1 MSDTN
6 EKKTVENDPNSEDPK
21 GIGKPQKFMGK
32 LSWGI
37 LALGLV
43 ILGFALN
50 LVVGKGAPISEY
62 LILFAKHSVSL
73 VVISLIFL
81 VFKGLNFG
89 IDFKG
94 GTLIEL
100 RSTDSKINVASLR
113 DNLNQMNLGDVSVKN
128 FGNKTDYLIK
138 FENNDN
144 KNVIE
149 EIKKNLDK
157 SFGNNFNF
165 RRVENVGPKVSAEL
179 LKSGII
185 AISIALTL
193 MLIYIW
199 IRFEWQFSLGAILA
213 LFHDVIVTLGLFS
226 LLGLEINL
234 SIIAAVLTIVGYSMN
249 DTVVIFDRVRENL
262 RKYSDIKIYE
272 LSNISINETLSRTLI
287 TSITTLLALLSIFF
301 FGGEILKGFSL
312 AMIFGVIFG
321 TYSSIYI
328 ANTVLV
334 RLKVSQKTIIKED

>member
-1 MSDTN
+1 M
-6 EKKTVENDPNSEDPK
+6 
-21 GIGKPQKFMGK
+21 IGFNKYYNKFNI
-32 LSWGI
+32 LSI
-37 LALGLV
+37 
-43 ILGFALN
+43 
-50 LVVGKGAPISEY
+50 
-62 LILFAKHSVSL
+62 SL
-73 VVISLIFL
+73 VVISLLLLI
-81 VFKGLNFG
+81 FKGLNFG

-100 RSTDSKINVASLR
+100 RSTDSKINVSSLR
-113 DNLNQMNLGDVSVKN
+113 DNLNQMDLGDISVKN
-128 FGNKTDYLIK
+128 FGNENDFLIK
-138 FENNDN
+138 FENNKK
-144 KNVIE
+144 KNIIE
-149 EIKKNLDK
+149 EIKINIDK
-157 SFGNNFNF
+157 SFGNNFSF

-179 LKSGII
+179 LRSGII
-185 AISIALTL
+185 AISVALAL

-262 RKYSDIKIYE
+262 KKYSDIKIFE
-272 LSNISINETLSRTLI
+272 LTNISINETLSRTLI

-334 RLKVSQKTIIKED
+334 RLQVSQKTILKEEDKN

>member
-1 MSDTN
+1 MISFN
-6 EKKTVENDPNSEDPK
+6 KYYN
-21 GIGKPQKFMGK
+21 KFNI
-32 LSWGI
+32 LSG
-37 LALGLV
+37 ALV
-43 ILGFALN
+43 T
-50 LVVGKGAPISEY
+50 
-62 LILFAKHSVSL
+62 
-73 VVISLIFL
+73 ISLIFL
-81 VFKGLNFG
+81 IFKGLNFG

-100 RSTDSKINVASLR
+100 RSTDAKINVSSLR
-113 DNLNQMNLGDVSVKN
+113 DNLNQLNLGDVSVKN
-128 FGNKTDYLIK
+128 FGNETDFLIK
-138 FENNDN
+138 FENKDNN
-144 KNVIE
+144 KNTIE
-149 EIKKNLDK
+149 QIKINLDK

-165 RRVENVGPKVSAEL
+165 RRVESVGPKVSSEL

-185 AISIALTL
+185 AITVALVL

-262 RKYSDIKIYE
+262 RKYSDIKIYD
-272 LSNISINETLSRTLI
+272 LTNISINETLSRTLI

-301 FGGEILKGFSL
+301 FGGE
-312 AMIFGVIFG
+312 
-321 TYSSIYI
+321 
-328 ANTVLV
+328 VL
-334 RLKVSQKTIIKED
+334 

>member
-1 MSDTN
+1 MIAFN
-6 EKKTVENDPNSEDPK
+6 KYYN
-21 GIGKPQKFMGK
+21 KFNI
-32 LSWGI
+32 LSI
-37 LALGLV
+37 S
-43 ILGFALN
+43 
-50 LVVGKGAPISEY
+50 VV
-62 LILFAKHSVSL
+62 F
-73 VVISLIFL
+73 ISLLLLI
-81 VFKGLNFG
+81 FKGLNFG

-100 RSTDSKINVASLR
+100 RSTDNKINISSLR
-113 DNLNQMNLGDVSVKN
+113 DNLNSMNLGDVSVKN
-128 FGNKTDYLIK
+128 FGNETDYLIK
-138 FENNDN
+138 FENDDN

-149 EIKKNLDK
+149 EIKVNLDK
-157 SFGNNFNF
+157 SFGNTFDF

-179 LKSGII
+179 LRSGII
-185 AISIALTL
+185 AIAVALTL

-213 LFHDVIVTLGLFS
+213 LFHDVIVTLGVFSLFS
-226 LLGLEINL
+226 FEINL

-262 RKYSDIKIYE
+262 RKYSDIKIFE
-272 LSNISINETLSRTLI
+272 LTNISINETLSRTII
-287 TSITTLLALLSIFF
+287 TSATTLLALLAIYF

-312 AMIFGVIFG
+312 AMILGVVFG

-334 RLKVSQKTIIKED
+334 RLRVSQKTVLREDEKN

>member
-1 MSDTN
+1 MIAFN
-6 EKKTVENDPNSEDPK
+6 RYYN
-21 GIGKPQKFMGK
+21 KFNI
-32 LSWGI
+32 LSI
-37 LALGLV
+37 
-43 ILGFALN
+43 
-50 LVVGKGAPISEY
+50 
-62 LILFAKHSVSL
+62 SL
-73 VVISLIFL
+73 VAISLL
-81 VFKGLNFG
+81 LLTFKGLNFG

-100 RSTDSKINVASLR
+100 RSTDTKINISSLR
-113 DNLNQMNLGDVSVKN
+113 DNLSQMNLGDISVKN
-128 FGNKTDYLIK
+128 FGNKKDFLIK
-138 FENNDN
+138 FEINDN

-149 EIKKNLDK
+149 KIKMNLEN

-179 LKSGII
+179 LRSGII
-185 AISIALTL
+185 AISVALAL

-262 RKYSDIKIYE
+262 RKYSDIKIFD
-272 LSNISINETLSRTLI
+272 LTNISINETLSRTLI

-312 AMIFGVIFG
+312 AMIFGVLFG

-334 RLKVSQKTIIKED
+334 RLKVSQKTILKDEEKN